1 MKNNNLFI
9 WFLLYIKT
17 NKMKIMFIAGIAA
30 LFLFS
35 CTDINKK
42 TVATENKSDGI
53 TVIKPAVSAYD
64 FKLKNIDG
72 KEFSLKEY
80 SGKKILIVNTAS
92 QCGFTPQYEDLEA
105 LYKKYT
111 DKLVVV
117 GFPAN
122 NFGKQEPGTNEE
134 IKSFCKK
141 NYGVSFPLSEKI
153 SVVGA
158 DAAPLFQWLV
168 SKNKNG
174 VMDASINWNFSK
186 FLLDEKGH
194 LIAAFPSDVKPM
206 DEAITSKL

>member
-1 MKNNNLFI
+1 MK
-9 WFLLYIKT
+9 
-17 NKMKIMFIAGIAA
+17 KIIFAGITA
-30 LFLFS
+30 FSLFS
-35 CTDINKK
+35 CTDVNKK
-42 TVATENKSDGI
+42 TVVTENKSDASM
-53 TVIKPAVSAYD
+53 VNKPAGTAYD
-64 FKLKNIDG
+64 FTLKNIDG

-111 DKLVVV
+111 NKLVVV

-122 NFGKQEPGTNEE
+122 NFGKQEPGTNDE

-153 SVVGA
+153 SVVGE

-168 SKNKNG
+168 SKSKNG
-174 VMDASINWNFSK
+174 VMDASIKWNFSK